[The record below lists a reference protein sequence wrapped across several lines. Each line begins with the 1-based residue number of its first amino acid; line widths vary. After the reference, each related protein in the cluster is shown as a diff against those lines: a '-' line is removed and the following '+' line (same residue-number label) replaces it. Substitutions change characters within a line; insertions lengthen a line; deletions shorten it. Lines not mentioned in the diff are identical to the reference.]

1 MCKANPTKHV
11 QAINT
16 ELTLKYYKLPN
27 QLSKI
32 RKPDILIQNDYR
44 FQKKQDIF
52 KIVLLVKVA
61 NLQEHHYVF
70 VYF

>member
-1 MCKANPTKHV
+1 ML
-11 QAINT
+11 AINT

-32 RKPDILIQNDYR
+32 RKPDILTQNDSR
-44 FQKKQDIF
+44 VQKKQDIF

-70 VYF
+70 VYFWKSEEVIM